1 MAVTNMAVTK
11 VDIASRALV
20 MIGSNPISSFND
32 DTTEALVTNTIYEE
46 VVESTLTRHNW
57 RFATGQQQL
66 SLLANAPTGR
76 FEYAYQIPANPEC
89 LKILAVTV
97 NDALIQYSRYED
109 KIYLDGFGS
118 QNAVIMDYI
127 FRQSED
133 QFPPH
138 FRLAVEY
145 KLASIFG
152 GSVARD
158 AALVREFDQLSERQ
172 LLIAKNTDSQET
184 TTKTLSTDRF
194 ITERRSSRSG
204 LVVG

>member
-1 MAVTNMAVTK
+1 MAVTK

-20 MIGSNPISSFND
+20 MIGANPIASFTD
-32 DTTEALVTNTIYEE
+32 GTTEANVTNTIYEE
-46 VVESTLTRHNW
+46 IIESSLTRHNW

-66 SLLANAPTGR
+66 SLLANSPTGR

-89 LKILAVTV
+89 LKILTVTV
-97 NDALIQYSRYED
+97 NDTLIQYNRYED

-118 QNAVIMDYI
+118 QSTVIMDYV

-172 LLIAKNTDSQET
+172 MLIAKNTDSQET

>member
-1 MAVTNMAVTK
+1 MAVTK
-11 VDIASRALV
+11 VDIASRALI
-20 MIGSNPISSFND
+20 MIGANPIASFTD
-32 DTTEALVTNTIYEE
+32 GTTEANVTNTIYEE
-46 VVESTLTRHNW
+46 IIESSLTRHNW

-66 SLLANAPTGR
+66 SLLANSPTGR

-97 NDALIQYSRYED
+97 NDALIQYNRYED

-118 QNAVIMDYI
+118 QSTVIMDYI

-172 LLIAKNTDSQET
+172 MLIAKNTDSQET

>member
-1 MAVTNMAVTK
+1 MAVTK

-89 LKILAVTV
+89 LKILTVTV

-118 QNAVIMDYI
+118 QSAVIMDYI

-172 LLIAKNTDSQET
+172 MLIAKNTDSQET

>member
-1 MAVTNMAVTK
+1 MAVTK

-97 NDALIQYSRYED
+97 NDALIQYSRYEN

>member
-1 MAVTNMAVTK
+1 MAVTK

-20 MIGSNPISSFND
+20 MIGANPIASFTD
-32 DTTEALVTNTIYEE
+32 GTTEANVTNTIYEE
-46 VVESTLTRHNW
+46 IIESSLTRHNW

-66 SLLANAPTGR
+66 SLLADSPTGR
-76 FEYAYQIPANPEC
+76 FEYAYQIPVNPEC

-97 NDALIQYSRYED
+97 NDALIQYNRYED

-118 QNAVIMDYI
+118 QSTVIMDYI

-138 FRLAVEY
+138 FRLAIEY

-172 LLIAKNTDSQET
+172 MLIAKNTDSQET

>member
-1 MAVTNMAVTK
+1 MAVTK

-118 QNAVIMDYI
+118 QSAVIMDYI

>member
-1 MAVTNMAVTK
+1 MAVTK

-66 SLLANAPTGR
+66 SLLANTPTGR

-118 QNAVIMDYI
+118 QSAVIMDYI